1 MIDAKRLLADLK
13 RLRKRLED
21 DLRAHHAGGPQ
32 QALVRAEW
40 QAALD
45 SRRTADAFEAFWT
58 AALDQAAVHWLLAL
72 VFLRFLEDNR
82 LLDRP
87 VLAGEG
93 ERGELAAERQ
103 RAHFRVLPHDSDA
116 EYLLVTLAEAQLLP
130 GLSGLFDPAHN
141 PLFRLPVSGDMA
153 MELFRFLRARG
164 DGGALV
170 HDFTDPEWNTR
181 FLGDLYQDLSE
192 DARKRY
198 ALLQTPDFVES
209 WILDRTLHPA
219 IREFGFPHV
228 RMIDPACGSG
238 HFLLGGFARLLAL
251 WQQAEPGTN
260 AATLAQRAMDGVA
273 GVDLNPFA
281 VEIAR
286 FRLLLA
292 ALHAAGITR
301 LAAAPDFRMTL
312 AVGDSLLH
320 GTHFFRGELGGAGVG
335 LGRQVRGHAF
345 AAEDLAEVEA
355 ILGRQYHAVVG
366 NPPYITPKDAAM
378 RDAYRDIYASCHRT
392 YGLGAPF
399 VERFFDLAQRGTPE
413 RAAGFVGLIVA
424 NSFMKREFGSKLIE
438 QVLPA
443 LDLTHVVDCSGAYIP
458 GHGTPTA
465 ILFGRNRA
473 PLEGVVRT
481 VRGIRGEPGAP
492 DEPAQGQVWTA
503 IVAQT
508 DECGSV
514 SGFISVEDTS
524 RTALETHPWNMGGG
538 GAADL
543 QAAIESERKVL
554 GTIVN
559 AIGFGAVTREDD
571 AYLMPPGTAIRHG
584 IPAPYIRPMIEGE
597 NVRDYRLKI
606 DAEAIW
612 PYNRNTNN
620 AEGCSQTERFLWPA
634 RSSLIGRVAYGL
646 TQLERDLQWFEYS
659 MFFKNRFAEPLTIT
673 FGEVATHNHF
683 VLDRGGK
690 VFNRT
695 APVIKLPAGT
705 DEDVHLGLLGLLN
718 SSTACFWLKKR
729 CNNKAAPGGGS
740 ANDEPWRSS
749 FAFNSSNVS
758 EFPLVCDP
766 PLDLARALDTQAQR
780 LSVHLAAALCARA
793 TPAVASL
800 AAARAEA
807 EAARANMIALQEE
820 LDWRCYRLYGLLDDP
835 PEHPQPAPLRLGE
848 RAFEIVMARQIEAG
862 TLETAWFSRHR
873 STPTTDLPSHWPD
886 DYRAVVERRIALIE
900 ADPSIGLIERPEY
913 KRRWASAPWEEQ
925 EQDALRTWLLDR
937 LETPRYWP
945 REEPGILTTR
955 GLADLARR
963 DPEFC
968 AVAALYAGA
977 ATLDLDSLVATL
989 VTREAV
995 PFLAA
1000 LRYSTTGLRKRAE
1013 WEETWDK
1020 QRQEDA
1026 IDAAVEAERPAWRAQ
1041 ARAGMEAFWAAEGR
1055 TPETDATRQAR
1066 IAAHV
1071 TDEAVEAKTDSLVAA
1086 EQKRRKEAEVGRI
1099 PVPPKYKS
1107 VDFQHV
1113 DLWRLRGGLD
1123 VPKERF
1129 VSFPGAAPDT
1139 DGTLP
1144 VLWAGH
1150 LHLPRAQALATWIME
1165 RRERDGWPAARLAPL
1180 LAGLLEL
1187 VPWLRQ
1193 WHNGIDEETG
1203 LRMGDYYAE
1212 FVADQARTLGLTL
1225 DDLRGWAPTAPARRG
1240 RGPGKRS
1247 AA

>member
-1 MIDAKRLLADLK
+1 M
-13 RLRKRLED
+13 
-21 DLRAHHAGGPQ
+21 
-32 QALVRAEW
+32 
-40 QAALD
+40 
-45 SRRTADAFEAFWT
+45 
-58 AALDQAAVHWLLAL
+58 
-72 VFLRFLEDNR
+72 
-82 LLDRP
+82 
-87 VLAGEG
+87 
-93 ERGELAAERQ
+93 
-103 RAHFRVLPHDSDA
+103 
-116 EYLLVTLAEAQLLP
+116 
-130 GLSGLFDPAHN
+130 
-141 PLFRLPVSGDMA
+141 
-153 MELFRFLRARG
+153 
-164 DGGALV
+164 

-209 WILDRTLHPA
+209 WILDRTLDPA

-238 HFLLGGFARLLAL
+238 HFLLGGFGRLLAL

-260 AATLAQRAMDGVA
+260 PAALAQHALDGVA

-292 ALHAAGITR
+292 ALNAAGITR

-378 RDAYRDIYASCHRT
+378 RDAYRDIYTSCHMK

-399 VERFFDLAQRGTPE
+399 TERFFDLAQRGTPE

-443 LDLTHVVDCSGAYIP
+443 LDLTHVVDCSGAYVP

-492 DEPAQGQVWTA
+492 DDPAQGQVWTA
-503 IVAQT
+503 IVGQT
-508 DECGSV
+508 DCAKTV
-514 SGFISVEDTS
+514 SGFISVEDTLRS
-524 RTALETHPWNMGGG
+524 VLAQHPWNMGGG
-538 GAADL
+538 GAAEV
-543 QAAIESERKVL
+543 QALIEEDRPVLASVASEV
-554 GTIVN
+554 GITSVN
-559 AIGFGAVTREDD
+559 GDDD
-571 AYLMPPGTAIRHG
+571 AFTFDDLAAAHRVGLSNIQALVIGDRIRDYRITGLIWAVWPHGQKFEVRPLAEVPDVARQLWQARTTISKRKRFGT
-584 IPAPYIRPMIEGE
+584 PMIE
-597 NVRDYRLKI
+597 R
-606 DAEAIW
+606 
-612 PYNRNTNN
+612 
-620 AEGCSQTERFLWPA
+620 
-634 RSSLIGRVAYGL
+634 GL
-646 TQLERDLQWFEYS
+646 TWYEFQELYPSKLRT
-659 MFFKNRFAEPLTIT
+659 ALTIT
-673 FGEVATHNHF
+673 FAFVATHNHF

-690 VFNRT
+690 VFKQS
-695 APVIKLPAGT
+695 APVIKLPADT
-705 DEDVHLGLLGLLN
+705 SEDVHFGLIGVLN
-718 SSTACFWLKKR
+718 SSTACFWLKQVSYPK
-729 CNNKAAPGGGS
+729 GGDYVGREG
-740 ANDEPWRSS
+740 ARVVKTPWDDRYEFTSTGLC
-749 FAFNSSNVS
+749 A
-758 EFPLVCDP
+758 FPLSSEYP
-766 PLDLARALDTQAQR
+766 FDLARSLDVQAQR
-780 LSVHLAAALCARA
+780 LAVCLPAAVCARA
-793 TPAVASL
+793 LPTADAL
-800 AAARAEA
+800 IAARTEV
-807 EAARANMIALQEE
+807 EAARAAMIALQEE
-820 LDWRCYRLYGLLDDP
+820 LDWRCYRLYGLLDNA
-835 PEHPQPAPLRLGE
+835 PEHSEPPPLRLGE
-848 RAFEIVMARQIEAG
+848 RAFEIVMARQMQDG

-873 STPTTDLPSHWPD
+873 STPITALPAHWPAE
-886 DYRAVVERRIALIE
+886 YRAVVERRIALI
-900 ADPSIGLIERPEY
+900 AIDPSIGLIERPEY

-937 LETPRYWP
+937 LETPHYWP
-945 REEPGILTTR
+945 REQPAIQTTR
-955 GLADLARR
+955 SLADLARR
-963 DPEFC
+963 DPDFC
-968 AVAALYAGA
+968 AVAALYAKTA
-977 ATLDLDSLVATL
+977 VVDFDALVATL
-989 VTREAV
+989 MQRESV
-995 PFLAA
+995 SFLAA
-1000 LRYSTTGLRKRAE
+1000 LRYSATGLRKRAD
-1013 WEETWDK
+1013 WEDTWDK

-1026 IDAAVEAERPAWRAQ
+1026 IDGEVEAQRPALRAQ
-1041 ARAGMEAFWAAEGR
+1041 ARAGLEALWASKGR
-1055 TPETDATRQAR
+1055 APEPDAIRQAR

-1099 PVPPKYKS
+1099 PVPPKYKTA
-1107 VDFQHV
+1107 DFQHV
-1113 DLWRLRGGLD
+1113 DMWRLRGGLD

-1165 RRERDGWPAARLAPL
+1165 RRERDAWPAARLTPL

-1225 DDLRGWAPTAPARRG
+1225 DDLRCWTPPAPVRRG
-1240 RGPGKRS
+1240 RGPGRRS

>member
-1 MIDAKRLLADLK
+1 MIDGKRLLVDLK

-32 QALVRAEW
+32 QAVVRAEW
-40 QAALD
+40 QAALEA
-45 SRRTADAFEAFWT
+45 RRTADGFEVFWT

-72 VFLRFLEDNR
+72 VFLRFLEDNG

-116 EYLLVTLAEAQLLP
+116 EYLLATLAEAQRLP

-153 MELFRFLRARG
+153 MELFRFFRARG
-164 DGGALV
+164 DAGGLV
-170 HDFTDPEWNTR
+170 HDFADPAWNTR

-209 WILDRTLHPA
+209 WILDRTLDPA
-219 IREFGFPHV
+219 IREFGFQNV

-238 HFLLGGFARLLAL
+238 HFLLGGFARLLPL
-251 WQQAEPGTN
+251 WQRAQPGTAP
-260 AATLAQRAMDGVA
+260 AALAQQALDGVA

-292 ALHAAGITR
+292 ALHAAGIRR
-301 LAAAPDFRMTL
+301 LAAAPDFRMKL

-335 LGRQVRGHAF
+335 YRRQVRDYAF
-345 AAEDLAEVEA
+345 AAEDLTEVEA

-378 RDAYRDIYASCHRT
+378 RDAYRDIYTSCHMK

-399 VERFFDLAQRGTPE
+399 TERFFDLAQRGTSE
-413 RAAGFVGLIVA
+413 QAAGFVGLIVA

-458 GHGTPTA
+458 GHGTPTV
-465 ILFGRNRA
+465 ILFGRNRS

-492 DEPAQGQVWTA
+492 DDPAQGQVWTA

-508 DECGSV
+508 DQDGS
-514 SGFISVEDTS
+514 SSEFISVEDTP
-524 RTALETHPWNMGGG
+524 RAALAQHPWNMGGG
-538 GAADL
+538 GAAEL
-543 QAAIESERKVL
+543 QALIEEDRPVL
-554 GTIVN
+554 KPHVTE
-559 AIGFGAVTREDD
+559 IGFGCIISEEEAFIVEGRRDVRQDEVTLRQLVIGDEVRDWRLHPAGAVLFPYD
-571 AYLMPPGTAIRHG
+571 ADVQLEVTPGVVRTLWAARTLLLARRDFGNRSYAEVGRSFAEYHQ
-584 IPAPYIRPMIEGE
+584 IPAAR
-597 NVRDYRLKI
+597 
-606 DAEAIW
+606 
-612 PYNRNTNN
+612 NR
-620 AEGCSQTERFLWPA
+620 
-634 RSSLIGRVAYGL
+634 I
-646 TQLERDLQWFEYS
+646 
-659 MFFKNRFAEPLTIT
+659 PLTIT

-690 VFNRT
+690 VFKQT

-705 DEDVHLGLLGLLN
+705 SEDVHLGLLGLLN

-749 FAFNSSNVS
+749 FAFNGSNVA
-758 EFPLVCDP
+758 EFPLATER
-766 PLDLARALDTQAQR
+766 PLDISRALHSQAQR
-780 LSVHLAAALCARA
+780 LSDHLPAATCACVTPTAA
-793 TPAVASL
+793 TLAS
-800 AAARAEA
+800 ARAEA
-807 EAARANMIALQEE
+807 ETARGAMIALQEE
-820 LDWRCYRLYGLLDDP
+820 LDWGCYRLYGLLDDA
-835 PEHPQPAPLRLGE
+835 PEHPDPPPLRLGE
-848 RAFEIVMARQIEAG
+848 RAFEIVMARQMQAG

-873 STPTTDLPSHWPD
+873 STPITDLPGHWPAE
-886 DYRAVVERRIALIE
+886 YRAVVERRIALIE
-900 ADPSIGLIERPEY
+900 SNPSIGLIERPEY

-925 EQDALRTWLLDR
+925 EQDALRIWLLDR
-937 LETPRYWP
+937 LETLHYWP
-945 REEPGILTTR
+945 RDQPGIQTTR
-955 GLADLARR
+955 SLADLARR

-968 AVAALYAGA
+968 DVAALYAKTA
-977 ATLDLDSLVATL
+977 AVDLDALVATL
-989 VTREAV
+989 VQREAV

-1000 LRYSTTGLRKRAE
+1000 LRYSATGLRKRAD
-1013 WEETWDK
+1013 WEDTWEK

-1026 IDAAVEAERPAWRAQ
+1026 IDAEVEAQRPVLR
-1041 ARAGMEAFWAAEGR
+1041 ARARAEQEAFWAGEGR
-1055 TPETDATRQAR
+1055 VGEPDTVRQAR
-1066 IAAHV
+1066 IASHV
-1071 TDEAVEAKTDSLVAA
+1071 TDETVEARTDSLIAA
-1086 EQKRRKEAEVGRI
+1086 EQKRRKDAEVGRI
-1099 PVPPKYKS
+1099 PVPPKYKTA
-1107 VDFQHV
+1107 DFQHV
-1113 DLWRLRGGLD
+1113 DMWRLRGGLD

-1165 RRERDGWPAARLAPL
+1165 RRERDAWPAARLTPL

-1193 WHNGIDEETG
+1193 WHNDIDEETG

-1212 FVADQARTLGLTL
+1212 FVADQARTLRLTL
-1225 DDLRGWAPTAPARRG
+1225 DDLRGWTAPEPVRRG
-1240 RGPGKRS
+1240 RGPGRRS